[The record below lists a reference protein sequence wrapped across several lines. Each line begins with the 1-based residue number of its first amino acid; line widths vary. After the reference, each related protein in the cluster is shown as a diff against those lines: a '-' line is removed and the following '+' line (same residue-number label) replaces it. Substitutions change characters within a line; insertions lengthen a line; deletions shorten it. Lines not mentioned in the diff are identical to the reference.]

1 VTLGLAS
8 KITAITPSGT
18 VILRICKPLG
28 RVSPHRTLFTGSFAD
43 ATRRTP
49 FAMPFILA
57 VWIAPGVDFLAW
69 AFYLFL
75 GIWIES
81 DVARF
86 VMSSA
91 ALTFYAEIMARI
103 KKTPATFFVV
113 SAAIPFFPGSK
124 LYFTMEAAMH
134 GDWNGFAEH
143 GTQTLLLAVSIA
155 CGILC
160 TMTMVHAWKRRKDNW
175 R

>member
-1 VTLGLAS
+1 MR
-8 KITAITPSGT
+8 
-18 VILRICKPLG
+18 VIIEILMAFI
-28 RVSPHRTLFTGSFAD
+28 GS
-43 ATRRTP
+43 TC
-49 FAMPFILA
+49 FAMLFNVRRDKLFLA
-57 VWIAPGVDFLAW
+57 GLGGGLAW
-69 AFYLFL
+69 AFYLLL

-81 DVARF
+81 EVARF

-91 ALTFYAEIMARI
+91 ALTFYAELMARI

-134 GDWNGFAEH
+134 GDWSSFADY

-160 TMTMVHAWKRRKDNW
+160 TMTMVHAWKKRRENW

>member
-1 VTLGLAS
+1 MR
-8 KITAITPSGT
+8 IAIE
-18 VILRICKPLG
+18 ILMA
-28 RVSPHRTLFTGSFAD
+28 FTGS
-43 ATRRTP
+43 TC
-49 FAMPFILA
+49 FAMLFNVRKDKLFWA
-57 VWIAPGVDFLAW
+57 GLGGGLAW
-69 AFYLFL
+69 AFYLLL
-75 GIWIES
+75 GCWIES

-113 SAAIPFFPGSK
+113 SAAIPLFPGSK

-134 GDWNGFAEH
+134 RDWKGFADY
-143 GTQTLLLAVSIA
+143 GIQTLLLAVAIA

-160 TMTMVHAWKRRKDNW
+160 TMTMVHAWKKRKKVI
-175 R
+175 

>member
-1 VTLGLAS
+1 MR
-8 KITAITPSGT
+8 
-18 VILRICKPLG
+18 VIIEILMAFI
-28 RVSPHRTLFTGSFAD
+28 GS
-43 ATRRTP
+43 TC
-49 FAMPFILA
+49 FAMLFNVRKDKLFLA
-57 VWIAPGVDFLAW
+57 GLGGGLAW

-86 VMSSA
+86 VLSSA
-91 ALTFYAEIMARI
+91 ALTFYAEIMARV
-103 KKTPATFFVV
+103 KRTPATFFVV

-134 GDWNGFAEH
+134 GDWSGFADY
-143 GTQTLLLAVSIA
+143 GTQTLLLAVAIA

-160 TMTMVHAWKRRKDNW
+160 TMTIVHAWKKRKENW
-175 R
+175 K

>member
-1 VTLGLAS
+1 M
-8 KITAITPSGT
+8 
-18 VILRICKPLG
+18 
-28 RVSPHRTLFTGSFAD
+28 RVMIEVLMAFIGS
-43 ATRRTP
+43 TC
-49 FAMPFILA
+49 FAMLFNVRKDKLFLA
-57 VWIAPGVDFLAW
+57 GLGGGLAW

>member
-1 VTLGLAS
+1 MIEVLMAF
-8 KITAITPSGT
+8 I
-18 VILRICKPLG
+18 
-28 RVSPHRTLFTGSFAD
+28 GS
-43 ATRRTP
+43 TC
-49 FAMPFILA
+49 FAMLFNVRKDKLFLA
-57 VWIAPGVDFLAW
+57 GLGGGLAW

>member
-1 VTLGLAS
+1 MR
-8 KITAITPSGT
+8 IAIE
-18 VILRICKPLG
+18 ILMA
-28 RVSPHRTLFTGSFAD
+28 FTGS
-43 ATRRTP
+43 TC
-49 FAMPFILA
+49 FAMLFNVRKDKLFWA
-57 VWIAPGVDFLAW
+57 GLGCGLAW
-69 AFYLFL
+69 AFYLLL
-75 GIWIES
+75 GCWIES

-134 GDWNGFAEH
+134 GDWSGFTDY

-160 TMTMVHAWKRRKDNW
+160 TMTVVHAWKKRKDNW

>member
-1 VTLGLAS
+1 MR
-8 KITAITPSGT
+8 IAIE
-18 VILRICKPLG
+18 ILMA
-28 RVSPHRTLFTGSFAD
+28 FTGS
-43 ATRRTP
+43 TC
-49 FAMPFILA
+49 FAMLFNVSKDKLFLA
-57 VWIAPGVDFLAW
+57 GLRGGLAW

-75 GIWIES
+75 GIWIENQ
-81 DVARF
+81 VARF

-124 LYFTMEAAMH
+124 RYFTMQSAMH
-134 GDWNGFAEH
+134 GDWSGFTDY

-160 TMTMVHAWKRRKDNW
+160 TMTVVHAWKKRKDNW